1 MADFRI
7 VYFDEIDDPYKVTLL
22 FQLSLFFPALPRI
35 LEEIRANDE
44 RYTPEFGIF
53 AVTENG
59 TVAAGHL
66 LMRIVTTTTEGR
78 LEVGGVNA
86 VGTRPD
92 FGRRGFMTAIMNT
105 THEYF
110 REQGLEYSVLTT
122 SKRLGAMMMYEQLG
136 YVEIDH
142 SDMAAKYAN
151 RQRISAPPEIVVRSF
166 SEEDVAK
173 VDNVYREAVK
183 GSYGFIY
190 RPSNFLKARKYAA
203 GEMKPKENLRI
214 AERGNL
220 VTGYAYW
227 DSTPRSS
234 EALEIM
240 AIEAPSFHAL
250 LADAEQ
256 RNPSAGVVV
265 WCDGLTNLEIG
276 WLKDAD
282 YLGPLEAYGRVL
294 MKSLKGKTD
303 SRKIRGMYGVDLGKF
318 RLGVW
323 DGT

>member
-1 MADFRI
+1 
-7 VYFDEIDDPYKVTLL
+7 
-22 FQLSLFFPALPRI
+22 
-35 LEEIRANDE
+35 
-44 RYTPEFGIF
+44 
-53 AVTENG
+53 
-59 TVAAGHL
+59 
-66 LMRIVTTTTEGR
+66 MRIPTATTEGR

-122 SKRLGAMMMYEQLG
+122 SKRLGAMRLYEQLG

-142 SDMAAKYAN
+142 SDMAVKYPN
-151 RQRISAPPEIVVRSF
+151 QHRTSVPPEIVVRPF
-166 SEEDVAK
+166 SEDDVAK
-173 VDNVYREAVK
+173 VDNLYREAVR

-190 RPSNFLKARKYAA
+190 RPSNFFKARKYAA
-203 GEMKPKENLRI
+203 GEVKPKENLRI
-214 AERGNL
+214 AERGNM

-234 EALEIM
+234 EAYEIM
-240 AIEAPSFHAL
+240 AVNAPSFNAL

-256 RNPSAGVVV
+256 RNPDAGVVV

-276 WLKDAD
+276 WLKDAG
-282 YLGPLEAYGRVL
+282 YLGSLEAYGRVL
-294 MKSLKGKTD
+294 MKSLKEETD
-303 SRKIRGMYGVDLGKF
+303 SKKIRGMYGVDLGKF
-318 RLGVW
+318 RLGLL